1 MLNKE
6 GSWIKIYRSL
16 LDWEWYD
23 DINTCRLFIHLLL
36 TANYEDKKWHGMVIK
51 RGQRFCSLSTLAEET
66 GLSIKSIRV
75 ALTHLALTGEIT
87 KETARQG
94 ILLTLVK
101 YEEFQGQ
108 GAYEGHTKGIQGAY
122 EGHTKGND
130 IRIKEFNNTP
140 LTPLKGGNAGGEKT
154 ETAGEETAT
163 LTPELINQKEGSAKG
178 QAKGKREKKEKYFLA
193 LDEALDIIRHRV
205 RDNELYETMEEWARM
220 RYAKRGTKEH
230 RLTEKAINDTF
241 TTFERYGYNTADKA
255 KACVEQSIVNNWDG
269 MWPVK

>member
-75 ALTHLALTGEIT
+75 ALTHLALTGEVA
-87 KETARQG
+87 KETTRQG
-94 ILLTLVK
+94 MLLTLVGYAK
-101 YEEFQGQ
+101 FQDIGASEGTNEGQ
-108 GAYEGHTKGIQGAY
+108 TR
-122 EGHTKGND
+122 GND
-130 IRIKEFNNTP
+130 LRKKEYNNTP
-140 LTPLKGGNAGGEKT
+140 LTPLKGGNTGGEKT

-178 QAKGKREKKEKYFLA
+178 QARGKREKKEKYFLT
-193 LDEALDIIRHRV
+193 LDEALDIIRRRV

-269 MWPVK
+269 MWPVR

>member
-75 ALTHLALTGEIT
+75 ALTHLALTGEVA
-87 KETARQG
+87 KETTRQG
-94 ILLTLVK
+94 MLLTLVGYAK
-101 YEEFQGQ
+101 FQDIGASEGANEGQ
-108 GAYEGHTKGIQGAY
+108 TR
-122 EGHTKGND
+122 GND
-130 IRIKEFNNTP
+130 LRKKEYNNTP
-140 LTPLKGGNAGGEKT
+140 LTPLKGGNTGGEKT

-178 QAKGKREKKEKYFLA
+178 QARGKREKKEKYFLT
-193 LDEALDIIRHRV
+193 LNEARSFIRNRV
-205 RDNELYETMEEWARM
+205 KDPSLAEVMAEWAKM
-220 RYAKRGTKEH
+220 RYAKKGEH
-230 RLTEKAINDTF
+230 RLTEKAINDTLKRLESMGY
-241 TTFERYGYNTADKA
+241 TTVGLAV
-255 KACVEQSIVNNWDG
+255 ACYEQSISRLWDDVFELKARG
-269 MWPVK
+269 

>member
-6 GSWIKIYRSL
+6 GSWIKLYRSL

-75 ALTHLALTGEIT
+75 ALTHLALTGEVA
-87 KETARQG
+87 KETTRQG
-94 ILLTLVK
+94 MLLTLVGYAK
-101 YEEFQGQ
+101 FQDVGASEGANEGQ
-108 GAYEGHTKGIQGAY
+108 TR
-122 EGHTKGND
+122 GND
-130 IRIKEFNNTP
+130 LRKKEYNNTP

-178 QAKGKREKKEKYFLA
+178 QARGKREKKEKYFLA
-193 LDEALDIIRHRV
+193 LDEALDIIRRRV